1 MDMFIKKS
9 LVFDEMLRV
18 LLLLK
23 IIIWVHMKIAKM
35 T

>member
-9 LVFDEMLRV
+9 LVFDEMVRV